1 MQSAY
6 HANRLHDLFIVLI
19 QLAFL
24 AKKKLPYPVLCV
36 LVTGLALFAGISKF
50 IQGELSPGQIDQ

>member
-6 HANRLHDLFIVLI
+6 DANRLHDLFIMLI

-24 AKKKLPYPVLCV
+24 AKKLPYPMLCV
-36 LVTGLALFAGISKF
+36 LFTGLALFAGISKF
-50 IQGELSPGQIDQ
+50 IQGELSPGQRDQ

>member
-6 HANRLHDLFIVLI
+6 HANRLHDLFIMLI

-24 AKKKLPYPVLCV
+24 AKKLPYPMLCV

-50 IQGELSPGQIDQ
+50 IQGELSPEQRDQ

>member
-6 HANRLHDLFIVLI
+6 HANRLHDLFIMLI

-24 AKKKLPYPVLCV
+24 AKKI
-36 LVTGLALFAGISKF
+36 ALSDAVRFGYWSGAICRHF
-50 IQGELSPGQIDQ
+50 